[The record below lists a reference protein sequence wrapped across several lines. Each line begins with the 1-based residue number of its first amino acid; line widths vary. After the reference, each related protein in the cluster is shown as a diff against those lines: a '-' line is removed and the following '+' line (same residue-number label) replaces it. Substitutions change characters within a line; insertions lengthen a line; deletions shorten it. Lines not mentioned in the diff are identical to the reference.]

1 MLDAHKSP
9 FHEARG
15 SYTVFPMLSGSERDQ
30 KGGRFEDLR
39 AFLAFLERR
48 GQLVRVRAEVDP
60 VLEVTEIVQ
69 RVIRE
74 NGPALLFE
82 RPKGAA
88 FPLVINLFGT
98 PERVQWALGRHPAE
112 IGHDLICA
120 LERLNPPTLGGLWRS
135 RAVLWRALNMRPKRV
150 WRAPVQEVV
159 EEPDLEK
166 LPILKCWPEDGGR
179 FITFGLVLTE
189 HPKTHRRNLGLYRL
203 HVFGRDRT
211 GMHWQSLKGGRA
223 HYDEAEREGRPLPA
237 AVILGGDPVLM
248 LSAILPLPED
258 FDEIAFAGFLRGRPV
273 PLVRA
278 HTIPLL
284 VPANAEFILE
294 GVVPPYERQMEGP
307 FGDHFGHYSD
317 AAEFPV
323 FHIHRITRRRRAI
336 YPATVVGKPPQ
347 EDKYLGIAST
357 EVIGPLARLT
367 NPNVVDLW
375 AFPGAGFHNLLG
387 VALRERHP
395 KEALKTA
402 FALLGLGQLALTKV
416 MVLVRE
422 DVNCRSFRALLRE
435 LWFRFNPER
444 HLLLLPTAPLD
455 TLDFTSFVPHV
466 GSKLILDAT
475 GERIESNPPPTDVAD
490 PRALDRRILASR
502 LLEGGMLV
510 LTIEREARAV
520 LADLVR
526 APTLGPIKI
535 LVAVSP
541 DVRLDD
547 EENLLWGIFTRFDP
561 ARDMIAEDMRFVGAR
576 PVYRGRLAI
585 DATWKE
591 GYPRPLEMSE
601 EIVRLVDR
609 RWSEYFP
616 KA

>member
-1 MLDAHKSP
+1 MFAGDKEH
-9 FHEARG
+9 R
-15 SYTVFPMLSGSERDQ
+15 R
-30 KGGRFEDLR
+30 GGRFEDLS

-48 GQLVRVRAEVDP
+48 GQLVRVHAEVDP

-88 FPLVINLFGT
+88 FPLAINLFGT
-98 PERVQWALGRHPAE
+98 AERVEWALGRPPAE
-112 IGHDLICA
+112 IGQELVHA
-120 LERLNPPTLGGLWRS
+120 LKHLNPPTLRGLWRS
-135 RAVLWRALNMRPKRV
+135 RTLLRRALVMRPRRV
-150 WRAPVQEVV
+150 RRAPVQEVS

-189 HPKTHRRNLGLYRL
+189 HPKTHRRNVGLYRL

-223 HYDEAEREGRPLPA
+223 HYAEAEGEGRPLPA
-237 AVILGGDPVLM
+237 AVVLGGDPALL

-258 FDEIAFAGFLRGRPV
+258 FDEIAFAGFLRGRPI
-273 PLVRA
+273 PMVRA
-278 HTIPLL
+278 RTIPLL
-284 VPANAEFILE
+284 VPAHAEFILE
-294 GVVPPYERQMEGP
+294 GIVPPYERQMEGP
-307 FGDHFGHYSD
+307 FGDHFGHYSE
-317 AAEFPV
+317 ASPFPV
-323 FHIHRITRRRRAI
+323 FCIHRITHRRAAI

-347 EDKYLGIAST
+347 EDKYLGIAAT
-357 EVIGPLARLT
+357 EMIGPLVRLL

-375 AFPGAGFHNLLG
+375 AFPETGFHNLLG

-416 MVLVRE
+416 MILVRE
-422 DVNCRSFRALLRE
+422 DVNCRSVPALLRE
-435 LWFRFNPER
+435 LWFRFEPQER
-444 HLLLLPTAPLD
+444 MLLLPTAPLD

-466 GSKLILDAT
+466 GGKLILDAT
-475 GERIESNPPPTDVAD
+475 GERIENAPPPTDVTD
-490 PRALDRRILASR
+490 PRTLDPRIRAFR
-502 LLEGGMLV
+502 LLEGGVLV
-510 LTIEREARAV
+510 LSVEREARAV
-520 LADLVR
+520 LADLLH
-526 APTLGPIKI
+526 APALGPIKI
-535 LVAVSP
+535 LIAVSP
-541 DVRLDD
+541 DVPLEDD
-547 EENLLWGIFTRFDP
+547 EHLLWGIFTRFDP
-561 ARDMIAEDMRFVGAR
+561 ARDVLCAEMHLVGAR
-576 PVYRGRLAI
+576 PLYRGRMAF

-591 GYPRPLEMSE
+591 GYPRPLEMCE
-601 EIVRLVDR
+601 DIVRLVDR

-616 KA
+616 AGTLPRPAG

>member
-1 MLDAHKSP
+1 M
-9 FHEARG
+9 FG
-15 SYTVFPMLSGSERDQ
+15 SSRRHQAE
-30 KGGRFEDLR
+30 GRFEDLQ
-39 AFLAFLERR
+39 AFVAFLERR

-69 RVIRE
+69 RVIRA

-98 PERVQWALGRHPAE
+98 AERVRWALGRPPAE
-112 IGHDLICA
+112 IGHELVRA
-120 LERLNPPTLGGLWRS
+120 LEQLNPPTLAGMWRC
-135 RAVLWRALNMRPKRV
+135 RALVWRALQMRPRRV
-150 WRAPVQEVV
+150 WRAPVQEIV
-159 EEPDLEK
+159 EEPDLER

-223 HYDEAEREGRPLPA
+223 HYEDAEREGRPLLA
-237 AVILGGDPVLM
+237 AVVLGGDPALM
-248 LSAILPLPED
+248 LSALLPLPED
-258 FDEIAFAGFLRGRPV
+258 FDEIAFAGFLRGRPI

-278 HTIPLL
+278 RTLPLL
-284 VPANAEFILE
+284 VPAHAEFVLE
-294 GVVPPYERQMEGP
+294 GIVPPYERQPEGP

-317 AAEFPV
+317 AAQFPV
-323 FHIHRITRRRRAI
+323 FCIHRITRRRTAL

-347 EDKYLGIAST
+347 EDKYLGIAAT
-357 EVIGPLARLT
+357 EMIGPLVRLF

-375 AFPGAGFHNLLG
+375 AFPETGFHNLLG

-416 MVLVRE
+416 MILVRE
-422 DVNCRSFRALLRE
+422 EVNCRSFRALLRE
-435 LWFRFNPER
+435 LWFRFDPK
-444 HLLLLPTAPLD
+444 HHMLLLPTAPLD

-466 GSKLILDAT
+466 GGKLVLDAT
-475 GERIESNPPPTDVAD
+475 GERIESAPPPADVAD
-490 PRALDRRILASR
+490 PRALDRRILAHR
-502 LLEGGMLV
+502 LLDGGMLV
-510 LTIEREARAV
+510 LTVSREARAV

-526 APTLGPIKI
+526 APALGPIKF

-561 ARDMIAEDMRFVGAR
+561 ARDLVCEDMHLEGAR
-576 PVYRGRLAI
+576 PVYRGRVAI

-616 KA
+616 KGGP